1 MNEKIRQFFNYI
13 QYEKRL
19 SNHTVLAYTN
29 DINQFQIYLKAE
41 FQIDNI
47 LETQFQM
54 LRSWIVHLIDLQDSV
69 STINRKISCLKSFFK
84 FCLKN
89 NWVAVNPTAKLTRPK
104 MPKRIPKQVEF
115 TKLMDLKDF
124 LQEQSKDNQYNTYRD
139 YSMFMTF
146 YSCGLRRSEL
156 IELKWSDID
165 FTKKELKILGKGNKE
180 RFVPLH
186 SEMAVILKRYQELL
200 LQQSFEKK
208 AEPALVFLTDSG
220 EKMYPNFVYRKIK
233 SYLNKVTTQTG
244 LSPHSLRH
252 SFATHLLNEGAELN
266 AVKELLGHSS
276 LAATQVYTSSSIERL
291 KKIHEKFHPKL

>member
-124 LQEQSKDNQYNTYRD
+124 LQEQSSDNQYDTYRD

-233 SYLNKVTTQTG
+233 TYLNKVTTQTG

-291 KKIHEKFHPKL
+291 KKIHENFHPKL

>member
-124 LQEQSKDNQYNTYRD
+124 LQEQSKDNQYDTYRD

-200 LQQSFEKK
+200 LQQSFEIKT
-208 AEPALVFLTDSG
+208 EPSLVYLTDSG

-233 SYLNKVTTQTG
+233 TYLNRVTTQTG

>member
-104 MPKRIPKQVEF
+104 MPKRIPKQVEYN
-115 TKLMDLKDF
+115 KLMDLKDF
-124 LQEQSKDNQYNTYRD
+124 LQEQSTDNQYDTYRD

-233 SYLNKVTTQTG
+233 TYLNKVTTQTG

-291 KKIHEKFHPKL
+291 KKIHENFHPKL

>member
-124 LQEQSKDNQYNTYRD
+124 LQEQSSDNQYDTYRD

-233 SYLNKVTTQTG
+233 TYLNKVTTQTG

>member
-200 LQQSFEKK
+200 LQQSFEIKT
-208 AEPALVFLTDSG
+208 EPSLVYLTDSG

-233 SYLNKVTTQTG
+233 TYLNKVTTQTG

-291 KKIHEKFHPKL
+291 KKIHENFHPKL

>member
-124 LQEQSKDNQYNTYRD
+124 LQEQSSDNQYDTYRD

-200 LQQSFEKK
+200 LQQSFEIKT
-208 AEPALVFLTDSG
+208 EPSLVYLTDSG

-233 SYLNKVTTQTG
+233 TYLNRVTTQTG

>member
-124 LQEQSKDNQYNTYRD
+124 LQEQSKDNQYDTYRD

-200 LQQSFEKK
+200 LQQSFEIKT
-208 AEPALVFLTDSG
+208 EPSLVYLTDSG

-233 SYLNKVTTQTG
+233 TYLNKVTTQTG

>member
-19 SNHTVLAYTN
+19 SNHTILAYTN
-29 DINQFQIYLKAE
+29 DINQFQSYLKSE

-69 STINRKISCLKSFFK
+69 ATINRKISCLKSFFK

-89 NWVAVNPTAKLTRPK
+89 SWVEINPTAKLTRPK
-104 MPKRIPKQVEF
+104 MPKRIPKQVEY
-115 TKLMDLKDF
+115 TKLMDLKDI
-124 LQEQSKDNQYNTYRD
+124 LEAQSQNLEYANYRD
-139 YSMFMTF
+139 YCMFMTF

-156 IELKWSDID
+156 ISLKWSDID

-186 SEMAVILKRYQELL
+186 SEMKTILNSYQEILNNE
-200 LQQSFEKK
+200 SFEYQEDQKF
-208 AEPALVFLTDSG
+208 VFLTDTG

-233 SYLNKVTTQTG
+233 NYLNKVTTQTG

-291 KKIHEKFHPKL
+291 KKIHENFHPKL

>member
-124 LQEQSKDNQYNTYRD
+124 LQEQSSDNQYDTYRD
-139 YSMFMTF
+139 YCMFMTF

-233 SYLNKVTTQTG
+233 TYLNKVTTQTG

-291 KKIHEKFHPKL
+291 KKIHENFHPKL

>member
-19 SNHTVLAYTN
+19 SIHTVLAYTN
-29 DINQFQIYLKAE
+29 DLNQFQSYLKSE
-41 FQIDNI
+41 FEIDNI
-47 LETQFQM
+47 LDTQFQM
-54 LRSWIVHLIDLQDSV
+54 LRSWIVYLIDMKDSV

-89 NWVAVNPTAKLTRPK
+89 NWVEVNPTAKLTRPK

-124 LQEQSKDNQYNTYRD
+124 LQEQSTDNQYDTYRD

-156 IELKWSDID
+156 IELKWYDID

-180 RFVPLH
+180 RFIPLH

-233 SYLNKVTTQTG
+233 NYLNKVTTQTG

-291 KKIHEKFHPKL
+291 KKIHENFHPKI

>member
-124 LQEQSKDNQYNTYRD
+124 LQEQSKDNQYDTYRD

-233 SYLNKVTTQTG
+233 TYLNKVTTQTG

>member
-19 SNHTVLAYTN
+19 SNHTVLAYKN
-29 DINQFQIYLKAE
+29 DINQFQSYLKSE
-41 FQIDNI
+41 FEIENI
-47 LETQFQM
+47 LDTHFQM
-54 LRSWIVHLIDLQDSV
+54 LRSWVVYLIDMKDSV

-89 NWVAVNPTAKLTRPK
+89 NWVEVNPTAKLTRPK
-104 MPKRIPKQVEF
+104 MPKRIPKQVEY
-115 TKLMDLKDF
+115 TKLMDLRVF
-124 LQEQSKDNQYNTYRD
+124 LQEQSLDDQFETYRD
-139 YSMFMTF
+139 YCMFMTF

-156 IELKWSDID
+156 IELRWIDID

-186 SEMAVILKRYQELL
+186 TEMVSILKQYKELL
-200 LQQSFEKK
+200 STKTFTKK
-208 AEPALVFLTDSG
+208 SEPLFVFLSDEG
-220 EKMYPNFVYRKIK
+220 IKLYPNFVYRKIK
-233 SYLNKVTTQTG
+233 KYLNLVTTQTG

-291 KKIHEKFHPKL
+291 KKIHENFHPKK

>member
-19 SNHTVLAYTN
+19 SIHTVLAYTN
-29 DINQFQIYLKAE
+29 DLNQFQSYLKSE
-41 FQIDNI
+41 FEIDNI
-47 LETQFQM
+47 LDTQFQM
-54 LRSWIVHLIDLQDSV
+54 LRSWIVYLIDMKDSV

-89 NWVAVNPTAKLTRPK
+89 NWVEVNPTAKLTRPK

-124 LQEQSKDNQYNTYRD
+124 LQEQSTDNQYDTYRD

-233 SYLNKVTTQTG
+233 NYLNKVTTQTG

-291 KKIHEKFHPKL
+291 KKIHENFHPKI

>member
-124 LQEQSKDNQYNTYRD
+124 LQEQSTDNQYDTYRD

-186 SEMAVILKRYQELL
+186 SEMAVILKLYQELL

-208 AEPALVFLTDSG
+208 AEPALVFLTNSG

-233 SYLNKVTTQTG
+233 TYLNKVTTQTG

-291 KKIHEKFHPKL
+291 KKIHENFHPKL

>member
-29 DINQFQIYLKAE
+29 DINQFQSYLKSE

-69 STINRKISCLKSFFK
+69 ATINRKISCLKSFFK

-89 NWVAVNPTAKLTRPK
+89 SWVEINPTAKLTRPK

-124 LQEQSKDNQYNTYRD
+124 LQEQSLDNQYNTYRD
-139 YSMFMTF
+139 YCMFMTF

-156 IELKWSDID
+156 ISLKWSDID
-165 FTKKELKILGKGNKE
+165 FIKKELKILGKGNKE

-208 AEPALVFLTDSG
+208 TEPALVFLSNSG
-220 EKMYPNFVYRKIK
+220 EEMYPNLVYRKIK
-233 SYLNKVTTQTG
+233 TYLNRVTTQTG

-291 KKIHEKFHPKL
+291 KKIHENFHPKL

>member
-1 MNEKIRQFFNYI
+1 
-13 QYEKRL
+13 L

-139 YSMFMTF
+139 YCMFMTF

-233 SYLNKVTTQTG
+233 TYLNKVTTQTG

-291 KKIHEKFHPKL
+291 KKIHENFHPKL

>member
-124 LQEQSKDNQYNTYRD
+124 LQEQSTDNQYDTYRD

-156 IELKWSDID
+156 IELKWYDID

-180 RFVPLH
+180 RFIPLH

-233 SYLNKVTTQTG
+233 NYLNKVTTQTG

-291 KKIHEKFHPKL
+291 KKIHENFHPKL

>member
-29 DINQFQIYLKAE
+29 DLNQFQIYLKSE

-89 NWVAVNPTAKLTRPK
+89 NWVEINPTAKLTRPK
-104 MPKRIPKQVEF
+104 MPKRIPKQVEY

-124 LQEQSKDNQYNTYRD
+124 LYEQSLNLQYETYRD
-139 YSMFMTF
+139 YAMFMTF

-165 FTKKELKILGKGNKE
+165 FAKNELKILGKGNKE

-186 SEMAVILKRYQELL
+186 SEMTVILKKYQEIIEN
-200 LQQSFEKK
+200 SFDNKSDYTT
-208 AEPALVFLTDSG
+208 VFLTDIG
-220 EKMYPNFVYRKIK
+220 DKMYPNFVYRKIK

-244 LSPHSLRH
+244 MSPHSLRH

-291 KKIHEKFHPKL
+291 KKIHENFHPKL

>member
-19 SNHTVLAYTN
+19 SNHTILAYTN
-29 DINQFQIYLKAE
+29 DINQFQSYLISE
-41 FQIDNI
+41 FQVENI
-47 LETQFQM
+47 LDTQFQM

-69 STINRKISCLKSFFK
+69 ATINRKISCLKSFFK

-89 NWVAVNPTAKLTRPK
+89 EWVQVNPTAKLTRPK

-115 TKLMDLKDF
+115 TKLMDLKDV
-124 LQEQSKDNQYNTYRD
+124 LEEQSQNHEFENYRD
-139 YSMFMTF
+139 YCMFMTF

-156 IELKWSDID
+156 ISLKWSDID

-186 SEMAVILKRYQELL
+186 SEMKTILMIYQEILNNE
-200 LQQSFEKK
+200 SFENQEDKK
-208 AEPALVFLTDSG
+208 FVFLTDIG

-233 SYLNKVTTQTG
+233 NYLNKVTTQTG

-291 KKIHEKFHPKL
+291 KKIHENFHPKL

>member
-29 DINQFQIYLKAE
+29 DINQFQSYLKSE

-69 STINRKISCLKSFFK
+69 ATINRKISCLKSFFK

-89 NWVAVNPTAKLTRPK
+89 SWIEINPTAKLTRPK

-124 LQEQSKDNQYNTYRD
+124 LQEQSLDNQYNTYRD
-139 YSMFMTF
+139 YCMFMTF

-156 IELKWSDID
+156 ISLKWSDID
-165 FTKKELKILGKGNKE
+165 FIKKELKILGKGNKE

-200 LQQSFEKK
+200 LQQSFKK
-208 AEPALVFLTDSG
+208 KTEPALVFLTDSG
-220 EKMYPNFVYRKIK
+220 EEMYPNLVYRKIK
-233 SYLNKVTTQTG
+233 TYLNKVTTQTG

-291 KKIHEKFHPKL
+291 KKIHENFHPKL

>member
-19 SNHTVLAYTN
+19 SNHTILAYTN
-29 DINQFQIYLKAE
+29 DINQFQSYLVSE
-41 FQIDNI
+41 FQVENI
-47 LETQFQM
+47 LDTQFQM

-69 STINRKISCLKSFFK
+69 ATINRKISCLKSFFK

-89 NWVAVNPTAKLTRPK
+89 EWVQVNPTAKLTRPK

-115 TKLMDLKDF
+115 TKLMDLKDI
-124 LQEQSKDNQYNTYRD
+124 LEEQSQNHEFENYRD
-139 YSMFMTF
+139 YCMFMTF

-156 IELKWSDID
+156 ISLKWSDID

-186 SEMAVILKRYQELL
+186 SEMKTILMIYQEILNNE
-200 LQQSFEKK
+200 SFENQEDKK
-208 AEPALVFLTDSG
+208 FVFLTDTG

-233 SYLNKVTTQTG
+233 NYLNKVTTQTG

-291 KKIHEKFHPKL
+291 KKIHENFHPKL

>member
-124 LQEQSKDNQYNTYRD
+124 LQEQSTDNQYDTYRD

-233 SYLNKVTTQTG
+233 TYLNKVTTQTG

-291 KKIHEKFHPKL
+291 KKIHENFHPKL

>member
-200 LQQSFEKK
+200 LQQSFEIKT
-208 AEPALVFLTDSG
+208 EPSLVYLTDSG

-233 SYLNKVTTQTG
+233 TYLNKVTTQTG

>member
-89 NWVAVNPTAKLTRPK
+89 SWVAVNPTAKLTRPK

-139 YSMFMTF
+139 YCMFMTF

-200 LQQSFEKK
+200 LQQSFEIKT
-208 AEPALVFLTDSG
+208 EPSLVYLTDSG

-233 SYLNKVTTQTG
+233 TYLNKVTTQTG

-291 KKIHEKFHPKL
+291 KKIHENFHPKL

>member
-124 LQEQSKDNQYNTYRD
+124 LQEQSSDNQYDTYRD

-200 LQQSFEKK
+200 LQQSFEIKT
-208 AEPALVFLTDSG
+208 EPSLVYLTDSG

-233 SYLNKVTTQTG
+233 TYLNKVTTQTG

>member
-124 LQEQSKDNQYNTYRD
+124 LQEQSSDNQYDTYRD

-200 LQQSFEKK
+200 LQQSFEIKT
-208 AEPALVFLTDSG
+208 EPSLVYLTDSG

-233 SYLNKVTTQTG
+233 TYLNKVTTQTG

-291 KKIHEKFHPKL
+291 KKIHENFHPKL

>member
-1 MNEKIRQFFNYI
+1 
-13 QYEKRL
+13 
-19 SNHTVLAYTN
+19 
-29 DINQFQIYLKAE
+29 
-41 FQIDNI
+41 
-47 LETQFQM
+47 M

-124 LQEQSKDNQYNTYRD
+124 LQEQSSDNQYDTYRD

-200 LQQSFEKK
+200 LQQSFEIKT
-208 AEPALVFLTDSG
+208 EPSLVYLTDSG

-233 SYLNKVTTQTG
+233 TYLNKVTTQTG

>member
-29 DINQFQIYLKAE
+29 DINQFQTYLKVE

-124 LQEQSKDNQYNTYRD
+124 LQEQSSDNQYDTYRD

-233 SYLNKVTTQTG
+233 TYLNRVTTQTG